1 MRNYIKTLGLIIK
14 TLLVIYILLRLISP
28 LFVKLSFKLAGIEYI
43 TNHNFIKYVHRPS
56 TIFIILFFILL
67 NITLIRL
74 TFKKRKFSKIIILCI
89 ISIFV
94 IDITI
99 NVCRETREGI
109 DFNLQLL
116 NDTKITAHRGN
127 SISKPENTIQAF
139 NSAVDNLADYIE
151 LDIRLTK
158 DNVPVVFHDR
168 SLIRITGH
176 EYKIKDLSFNDL
188 KSFDVGSWFDNKYS
202 QETVPSFE
210 EIIYKLKGNVKF
222 NIELKSVK
230 NNAVLVDKVI
240 KIINLYNIERDC
252 IITSSNYDILK
263 MVKEISHEYKTGY
276 ILKMGYGQ
284 LENLS
289 YADIIC
295 LNKDFVTRST
305 VYNLHKNGKEIHVWT
320 VNDKNSLKKMIH
332 FGVDNIIT
340 DDTLLAAQIKN
351 SQDKNDIVRI
361 IGYVFPAY

>member
-1 MRNYIKTLGLIIK
+1 M
-14 TLLVIYILLRLISP
+14 
-28 LFVKLSFKLAGIEYI
+28 
-43 TNHNFIKYVHRPS
+43 
-56 TIFIILFFILL
+56 
-67 NITLIRL
+67 
-74 TFKKRKFSKIIILCI
+74 
-89 ISIFV
+89 
-94 IDITI
+94 
-99 NVCRETREGI
+99 
-109 DFNLQLL
+109 
-116 NDTKITAHRGN
+116 
-127 SISKPENTIQAF
+127 
-139 NSAVDNLADYIE
+139 
-151 LDIRLTK
+151 
-158 DNVPVVFHDR
+158 
-168 SLIRITGH
+168 
-176 EYKIKDLSFNDL
+176 
-188 KSFDVGSWFDNKYS
+188 
-202 QETVPSFE
+202 
-210 EIIYKLKGNVKF
+210 KF

-361 IGYVFPAY
+361 ICYVFPAY